1 MILMISM
8 PGSLGQVTETL
19 GISLSPRWSVLMA
32 RLLLP
37 KGIARTG
44 APINA
49 SLRQTPGIIGLQRA
63 SQFIPGLGTIQGLIK
78 SFLGGFQ
85 DAGNML

>member
-1 MILMISM
+1 MVSM
-8 PGSLGQVTETL
+8 PGGLGQVTEAL
-19 GISLSPRWSVLMA
+19 GMSLSPTWSVLMTQ
-32 RLLLP
+32 LLLP
-37 KGIARTG
+37 KGIAQTG

-49 SLRQTPGIIGLQRA
+49 SLRQTPGIIELRRA
-63 SQFIPGLGTIQGLIK
+63 SQFIPELGRIQGLIK